1 MRRISS
7 TWRRKRKKPLDR
19 TAELYF
25 LTGAHFGFD
34 GLQAGAG
41 NLASHD
47 PWDRMA
53 TRRLIE
59 DVLAEQKTVVKT
71 MMARMSPSESPAQ
84 IIENWE
90 TENKTL
96 IEPLQQM
103 MADMETGGWSF
114 AKLTIV
120 NALLREWA
128 AKL

>member
-1 MRRISS
+1 
-7 TWRRKRKKPLDR
+7 
-19 TAELYF
+19 
-25 LTGAHFGFD
+25 
-34 GLQAGAG
+34 
-41 NLASHD
+41 
-47 PWDRMA
+47 
-53 TRRLIE
+53 
-59 DVLAEQKTVVKT
+59 AEQKTVVKT

-103 MADMETGGWSF
+103 MTDMETGGWSF